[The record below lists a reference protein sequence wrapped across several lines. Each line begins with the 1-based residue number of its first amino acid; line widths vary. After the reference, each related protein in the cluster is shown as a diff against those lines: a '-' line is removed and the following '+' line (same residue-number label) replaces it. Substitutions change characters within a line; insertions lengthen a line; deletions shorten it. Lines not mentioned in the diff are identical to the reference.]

1 MINNIIMKKK
11 KKSLNWLIDAVFGSL
26 IGFINGFLGGGGG
39 MIAVPILEKIK
50 KLENKKAHATAIAVI
65 FPLSV
70 VSAFVYTLT
79 IEFNWLTLV
88 LLAVSVTAGGILGSV
103 LLKNLSGKVIRIIFA
118 ILMLGSGIYM
128 IIN

>member
-1 MINNIIMKKK
+1 MRKK
-11 KKSLNWLIDAVFGSL
+11 KKSLNWIVDAIFGSI

-50 KLENKKAHATAIAVI
+50 KLENKKAHATAISVM

-79 IEFNWLTLV
+79 LEFNLLTLI
-88 LLAVSVTAGGILGSV
+88 LLAISVTVGGVIGCL

-118 ILMLGSGIYM
+118 LLMLGSGIYM
-128 IIN
+128 IIS

>member
-1 MINNIIMKKK
+1 MPNNIIMKKR
-11 KKSLNWLIDAVFGSL
+11 KKSFNWILDAIFGSL

-50 KLENKKAHATAIAVI
+50 KLDNKKAHATAIAVM

-79 IEFNWLTLV
+79 IEFNWLTLAI
-88 LLAVSVTAGGILGSV
+88 LAVSVTAGGILGSF

-118 ILMLGSGIYM
+118 FLMLGSGIYM
-128 IIN
+128 IIS